1 MSSVDETGVAAAV
14 VFTTR
19 PQLGRPFP
27 RTFWVITGCVPQ
39 NPGVRVKQPPHV
51 VIPWCVCRLT
61 PAPSALFSQPAVVH
75 TLPSVSLHGVL
86 SSFAVQTPVAGTQ
99 PRLHSSTVQSVF
111 CVCVC
116 RHTPTPAA
124 FFSHPAVVHRLPS
137 VSLHGVLSSFA
148 VQRPVA
154 GTQPRLHSFTVQS
167 VFCVCVCTHTLTPPA
182 FFSPPAVVHRL
193 PSVSLH
199 GVLSSFAVQ
208 RPVAGTQPRLHSST
222 VQSVFCM
229 CVCTHT
235 LTPPTAFP
243 TTPGVTP
250 SSQPAVVHRSPS
262 VSVHGVLSS
271 FGTHAPVVWSQPR
284 LQSSTVQ
291 LGQIGM
297 LFVCW
302 LPEGWLRAHV
312 ASFDVV
318 VYPAICSISA
328 GVLSLNGPEAGSWL
342 TT

>member
-1 MSSVDETGVAAAV
+1 LPSVA
-14 VFTTR
+14 
-19 PQLGRPFP
+19 LH
-27 RTFWVITGCVPQ
+27 
-39 NPGVRVKQPPHV
+39 GVRSSFGVHCPGAGTQPRLHPSTVK
-51 VIPWCVCRLT
+51 CVFCLWVCAHTPT
-61 PAPSALFSQPAVVH
+61 PAAFFSQPAVVH
-75 TLPSVSLHGVL
+75 RLPSLSLHAVL
-86 SSFAVQTPVAGTQ
+86 SSFAVQRPVAGTQ

-111 CVCVC
+111 CLWVC

-137 VSLHGVLSSFA
+137 LSVHGVLSSFA

-167 VFCVCVCTHTLTPPA
+167 VFCLWVCRHTPSPAA
-182 FFSPPAVVHRL
+182 FFSQPAVVHRL
-193 PSVSLH
+193 PSLSVH

-243 TTPGVTP
+243 TTRCVTP

-271 FGTHAPVVWSQPR
+271 FGTHAPVVWSQPT

-312 ASFDVV
+312 ASFD
-318 VYPAICSISA
+318 A
-328 GVLSLNGPEAGSWL
+328 VL
-342 TT
+342 

>member
-1 MSSVDETGVAAAV
+1 ACASAGTPPRPPRSS
-14 VFTTR
+14 
-19 PQLGRPFP
+19 
-27 RTFWVITGCVPQ
+27 RTPPSCTGCRRCRCMACCRPSPCRGPSPARS
-39 NPGVRVKQPPHV
+39 PGCTRSPCSPSSSCPFAGTPPT
-51 VIPWCVCRLT
+51 PPRSSRTPPSCTVCRRG
-61 PAPSALFSQPAVVH
+61 F
-75 TLPSVSLHGVL
+75 L
-86 SSFAVQTPVAGTQ
+86 SSFAVLRPLARPP
-99 PRLHSSTVQSVF
+99 PRFFPFPALSGS

-137 VSLHGVLSSFA
+137 LSVHGVLSSFA

-167 VFCVCVCTHTLTPPA
+167 VFCVWVWRHTPTPAA
-182 FFSPPAVVHRL
+182 FFSHPAVVHRL
-193 PSVSLH
+193 
-199 GVLSSFAVQ
+199 
-208 RPVAGTQPRLHSST
+208 
-222 VQSVFCM
+222 
-229 CVCTHT
+229 
-235 LTPPTAFP
+235 
-243 TTPGVTP
+243 
-250 SSQPAVVHRSPS
+250 PS